1 MSEATEARKRFYY
14 MDALNVLACFA
25 VVALHSSTAV
35 YFNEGTFYWRYC
47 VTIQCI
53 FIFAVPIF
61 LMISGANLLGY
72 RKRYSTKEFF
82 KKRMSRILGVF
93 LGCSV
98 LVYVLQCLPFEA
110 FNWGWR
116 QPSLED
122 FVRSFLDNSIDN
134 IYWYFYV
141 IIGLYLVTPI
151 FSKIADDKRLLEY
164 ALIICAV
171 TSMVF
176 PLVTRFLDGYEAFAG
191 FTYPYLSS
199 WLFYYFAGYY
209 LNSHLDKR
217 IPFPVLVI
225 VMVCSVAFMFVM
237 TVHTND
243 AARMAAADF
252 VKYDGFYTNA
262 LSLPG
267 AALSMSLFVA
277 GKQLSESIGSLRY
290 YKAIKGLSALSLG
303 VYAMHMQVRNVI
315 GGFLDAHVEHYVLF
329 KALVIYV
336 ATAALVF
343 AYRFVKAKIKKV
355 IAR

>member
-1 MSEATEARKRFYY
+1 MSEVVQAQKRFYY

-35 YFNEGTFYWRYC
+35 YFNEGSLYWRYC
-47 VTIQCI
+47 VAIQSA

-93 LGCSV
+93 LGCSM
-98 LVYVLQCLPFEA
+98 LVYVLQCLPVEA

-116 QPSLED
+116 RPSLED

-151 FSKIADDKRLLEY
+151 FSKIADDKRLMEY
-164 ALIICAV
+164 ALVVCAV

-209 LNSHLDKR
+209 LNTHLDKR
-217 IPFPVLVI
+217 IPFPALLVA
-225 VMVCSVAFMFVM
+225 MVCSIAIMFVM

-243 AARMAAADF
+243 IARMAAVGV

-262 LSLPG
+262 LGLPA
-267 AALSMSLFVA
+267 AALSMSLFVI
-277 GKQLSESIGSLRY
+277 GKQLNEVIGSLSCY
-290 YKAIKGLSALSLG
+290 SAIKGLSALSLG
-303 VYAMHMQVRNVI
+303 IYAMHMQVRNVI
-315 GGFLDAHVEHYVLF
+315 GGFLDANVEHCVLL
-329 KALVIYV
+329 KAIVIYV
-336 ATAALVF
+336 ASAALVF
-343 AYRFVKAKIKKV
+343 VYRLLKAKAKKTA
-355 IAR
+355 AR